1 MANDTV
7 LALIAEG
14 DGGVDGVEE
23 GEGGVGEGGE
33 VEVKEVSIGGVESN
47 KEVGGKDEV
56 GGLVHSA
63 CAMRE
68 KTLVMV
74 SPLYDTST
82 APKQQSIP
90 I

>member
-7 LALIAEG
+7 LALIGESG
-14 DGGVDGVEE
+14 GGVDGVEE
-23 GEGGVGEGGE
+23 GEGVGEGGGE
-33 VEVKEVSIGGVESN
+33 EVKEVSIGEVEDN
-47 KEVGGKDEV
+47 EEVGGKDEV

-68 KTLVMV
+68 YTLVIV